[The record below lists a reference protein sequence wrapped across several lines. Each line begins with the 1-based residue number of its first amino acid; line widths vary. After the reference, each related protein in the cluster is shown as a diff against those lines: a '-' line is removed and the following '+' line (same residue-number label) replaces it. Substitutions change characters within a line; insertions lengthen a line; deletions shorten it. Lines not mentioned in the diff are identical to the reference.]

1 MQKIIKPQFGTEMQY
16 IMSSFNLKNKDDQE
30 RGISL
35 INILGNIVIY
45 ILVVLIWTIL
55 KIFFKGFM

>member
-1 MQKIIKPQFGTEMQY
+1 MQKTLKAQFGTEMQY